1 MKYNEVAELFSRA
14 RYPSK
19 GKPMQSNV
27 RIHME
32 KEGSYV
38 LKLHGNV
45 IIRWFLD
52 GTISICDCGYRTPTT
67 YRNLNRY
74 LPNGIHVYRKNF
86 KTEVNLK
93 RYHIHIFPPHAKSEW
108 TQTKHITKPVYYE
121 SKPVNFNK
129 VSPQKQLYGRRASF
143 ITLEPHNN
151 GTDEY
156 RLAYLFEVI
165 V

>member
-93 RYHIHIFPPHAKSEW
+93 RWTVATGHEW
-108 TQTKHITKPVYYE
+108 VSTKHITKPVYE
-121 SKPVNFNK
+121 SQPNNYDK
-129 VSPQKQLYGRRASF
+129 VSPQKQLYGTRATHILFDPANTHPS
-143 ITLEPHNN
+143 
-151 GTDEY
+151 EY
-156 RLAYLFEVI
+156 ILNYLWQVI

>member
-1 MKYNEVAELFSRA
+1 MKYNEVASHFSRA
-14 RYPSK
+14 RYPSR

-32 KEGSYV
+32 EEGTYV
-38 LKLHGNV
+38 LKLHGNTIISWLPNGV
-45 IIRWFLD
+45 IRL
-52 GTISICDCGYRTPTT
+52 CDCGYRTPTT
-67 YRNLNRY
+67 YRNFNRY
-74 LPNGIHVYRKNF
+74 LPNSIHVYRKNF

-93 RYHIHIFPPHAKSEW
+93 RYYIHKAEPVW
-108 TQTKHITKPVYYE
+108 TQTKHITSPVYYE
-121 SKPVNFNK
+121 SMPVNFSQ
-129 VSPQKQLYGRRASF
+129 VSPMKQLHGRRASW

-156 RLAYLFEVI
+156 RLAVFFEVI